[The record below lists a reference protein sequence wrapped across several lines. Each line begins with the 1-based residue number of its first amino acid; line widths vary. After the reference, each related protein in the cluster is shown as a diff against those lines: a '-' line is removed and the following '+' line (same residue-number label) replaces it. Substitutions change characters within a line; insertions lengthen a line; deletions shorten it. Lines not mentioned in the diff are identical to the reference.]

1 MRCEE
6 EDEGEC
12 KDHLHV
18 LPLTPLFR
26 RRYQWYHR
34 VIQFAVREIS
44 SSFQGEFRLSL
55 LGGKTMV

>member
-18 LPLTPLFR
+18 LPLTPLFC

-34 VIQFAVREIS
+34 VIQFAVREIG
-44 SSFQGEFRLSL
+44 SSFQGEF
-55 LGGKTMV
+55 